1 MLAAMPRP
9 CKDGTPKGYEVRE
22 QLVLLLQLQQ
32 SDSKV
37 RELQTA
43 VTQLPTKLDPLRRDL
58 AKLQGMLDGE
68 RTKLD
73 ETNSWRKAQQ
83 EMIDREREALRQAQG
98 KFQASKNTKE
108 FNASSRE
115 VENKRKA
122 IGDRETELKK
132 VNEAAAQSTTQLEAR
147 ARDVDVLRA
156 ELAANEAAMAGQLDG
171 LKAQLAEA
179 TAARDAARAQVD
191 IQWIKIYD
199 SLAAKKGYA
208 VAPVVKGVCRGC
220 HMALPPQLANML
232 ARMLTIE
239 TCPRCGR
246 LIYRKELLEP
256 EPVPEAKAEPEPS
269 PKPEP
274 RRTGKTG
281 AKGGRARG
289 EKKSEARPEAPAEAA
304 NEAANDARSD
314 APAEAASEAGPEAED
329 SPDPSADAEP
339 GFPS

>member
-1 MLAAMPRP
+1 
-9 CKDGTPKGYEVRE
+9 VRE

-32 SDSKV
+32 SDGTV

-43 VTQLPTKLDPLRRDL
+43 LNHLPTKLDPLRRDL

-68 RTKLD
+68 RGKLN

-132 VNEAAAQSTTQLEAR
+132 VNEAATQSTTQLDAR
-147 ARDVDVLRA
+147 SQDVDAVRA
-156 ELAANEAAMAGQLDG
+156 ELASSEAAMAGQLDA
-171 LKAQLAEA
+171 LRTQLAEA
-179 TAARDAARAQVD
+179 TAARDAARVQVD
-191 IQWIKIYD
+191 IQWVKIYD

-208 VAPVVKGVCRGC
+208 VAPVVKGVCQGC
-220 HMALPPQLANML
+220 HMALPPQLANVL
-232 ARMLTIE
+232 ARMQSIQ

-256 EPVPEAKAEPEPS
+256 EPVAEVKVEPAPS
-269 PKPEP
+269 AKPEP
-274 RRTGKTG
+274 KRSSKTG

-289 EKKSEARPEAPAEAA
+289 EKKPEARVEATAEAQ
-304 NEAANDARSD
+304 SD
-314 APAEAASEAGPEAED
+314 APEPPSDAGPEAEAD
-329 SPDPSADAEP
+329 RDPSADAEP
-339 GFPS
+339 GLST